1 MDNKSRQSKIVDMFD
16 EIAPTYDFTNRVLSF
31 GIDKKWRKL
40 GCEKAYEILNQKSLE
55 QISDVACGTGDLL
68 LFWKDI
74 ADKKKITVNQ
84 FIGIDPS
91 VNMLSIAEKKV
102 DFAEFIEGKAQEL
115 PLFDK
120 TSDIISISYGIRN
133 VVDRVEALKEFNRV
147 LKVGGLVVILEFT
160 KREQKSFFSKII
172 DFYMTKILPTI
183 GGLVSKNYQ
192 AYKYLPDSI
201 EGFLT
206 TSMLTNEL
214 QEAGFTMKYT
224 KSFSFG
230 ISTLL
235 IAQKDG

>member
-1 MDNKSRQSKIVDMFD
+1 
-16 EIAPTYDFTNRVLSF
+16 
-31 GIDKKWRKL
+31 
-40 GCEKAYEILNQKSLE
+40 
-55 QISDVACGTGDLL
+55 
-68 LFWKDI
+68 
-74 ADKKKITVNQ
+74 
-84 FIGIDPS
+84 
-91 VNMLSIAEKKV
+91 MLSIAEKKV

-160 KREQKSFFSKII
+160 KREQKGFFSKII